1 MSFKVFFNIGN
12 SRLFL
17 LFCAFSFSFGAD
29 EQIITAQK
37 REQILSEY
45 EKLEAAKSEL
55 DSYRQATKR
64 LFNERQAQLL
74 AKEAELNA
82 TLALIA
88 QKEQNI
94 SEANAKSEAKVADML
109 AKNEAIL
116 NELKKGNNDKMLEAY
131 VKMKD
136 GKIAEVL
143 GAMDATDAAKLLY
156 RMEAKKISAVLA
168 KMDAAKAVELTNL
181 IKEGKIFDENASKDS
196 PAQNIAQNGD
206 ENASANQEFQNSLCY
221 NYKKEQKC
229 LIDFAEL
236 G

>member
-55 DSYRQATKR
+55 DSYREATKR

-206 ENASANQEFQNSLCY
+206 ENASAN
-221 NYKKEQKC
+221 
-229 LIDFAEL
+229 
-236 G
+236 

>member
-1 MSFKVFFNIGN
+1 MSFKVFFNFGN

-55 DSYRQATKR
+55 DSYRDATKR
-64 LFNERQAQLL
+64 LFEQRQAQLL

-181 IKEGKIFDENASKDS
+181 IKEGKIFDENSSKDNS
-196 PAQNIAQNGD
+196 SQNGD
-206 ENASANQEFQNSLCY
+206 ENASAN
-221 NYKKEQKC
+221 
-229 LIDFAEL
+229 
-236 G
+236 

>member
-1 MSFKVFFNIGN
+1 MSFKVLFNLGN

-55 DSYRQATKR
+55 DSYREATKR

-181 IKEGKIFDENASKDS
+181 IKEGKIFDENSSKGNS
-196 PAQNIAQNGD
+196 SQNGD
-206 ENASANQEFQNSLCY
+206 ENASAN
-221 NYKKEQKC
+221 
-229 LIDFAEL
+229 
-236 G
+236 

>member
-55 DSYRQATKR
+55 DSYREATKR
-64 LFNERQAQLL
+64 LFEQRQAQLL

-181 IKEGKIFDENASKDS
+181 IREGKIFDENTSKDNS
-196 PAQNIAQNGD
+196 SQNGD
-206 ENASANQEFQNSLCY
+206 ENASAN
-221 NYKKEQKC
+221 
-229 LIDFAEL
+229 
-236 G
+236 

>member
-1 MSFKVFFNIGN
+1 MKSLLWGILEGIKKMSFKVFFNFGN

-55 DSYRQATKR
+55 DSYREATKR
-64 LFNERQAQLL
+64 LFEQRQAQLL

-181 IKEGKIFDENASKDS
+181 IKEGKIFDENSSKDNS
-196 PAQNIAQNGD
+196 SQNGD
-206 ENASANQEFQNSLCY
+206 ENASAN
-221 NYKKEQKC
+221 
-229 LIDFAEL
+229 
-236 G
+236 

>member
-1 MSFKVFFNIGN
+1 MKSLLWGILEGIKKMSFKVFFNLGN

-55 DSYRQATKR
+55 DSYREATKR
-64 LFNERQAQLL
+64 LFEQRQAQLL

-181 IKEGKIFDENASKDS
+181 IKEGKIFDENASKDNS
-196 PAQNIAQNGD
+196 SQNGD
-206 ENASANQEFQNSLCY
+206 ENASTN
-221 NYKKEQKC
+221 
-229 LIDFAEL
+229 
-236 G
+236 

>member
-1 MSFKVFFNIGN
+1 MKSLLWGILEGIKKMSFKVFFNLGN

-55 DSYRQATKR
+55 DSYREATKR

-143 GAMDATDAAKLLY
+143 GAMDAIDAAKLLY

-181 IKEGKIFDENASKDS
+181 IKEGKIFDENASKDNS
-196 PAQNIAQNGD
+196 AQNGD
-206 ENASANQEFQNSLCY
+206 ENASAN
-221 NYKKEQKC
+221 
-229 LIDFAEL
+229 
-236 G
+236 

>member
-1 MSFKVFFNIGN
+1 MKSLLWGILEGIKKMSFKVFFNLGN

-29 EQIITAQK
+29 EQIIAAQK

-55 DSYRQATKR
+55 DSYREATKR
-64 LFNERQAQLL
+64 LFEQRQAQLL

-143 GAMDATDAAKLLY
+143 GAMDAIDAAKLLY

-181 IKEGKIFDENASKDS
+181 IREGKIFDENTSKDS
-196 PAQNIAQNGD
+196 PAQNGD
-206 ENASANQEFQNSLCY
+206 ENASAN
-221 NYKKEQKC
+221 
-229 LIDFAEL
+229 
-236 G
+236 

>member
-1 MSFKVFFNIGN
+1 MSFKVFFNLGN

-55 DSYRQATKR
+55 DSYREATKR
-64 LFNERQAQLL
+64 LFEQRQAQLL

-143 GAMDATDAAKLLY
+143 GAMDAIDAAKLLY

-181 IKEGKIFDENASKDS
+181 IREGKIFDENTSKDNS
-196 PAQNIAQNGD
+196 AQNGD
-206 ENASANQEFQNSLCY
+206 ENASAN
-221 NYKKEQKC
+221 
-229 LIDFAEL
+229 
-236 G
+236 

>member
-1 MSFKVFFNIGN
+1 MKLLLWGILEGIKKMSFKVFFNFGN

-55 DSYRQATKR
+55 DSYREATKR
-64 LFNERQAQLL
+64 LFEQRQAQLL

-131 VKMKD
+131 IKMKD

-143 GAMDATDAAKLLY
+143 GAMDAIDAAKLLY

-181 IKEGKIFDENASKDS
+181 IREGKIFDENASKDNS
-196 PAQNIAQNGD
+196 SQNGD
-206 ENASANQEFQNSLCY
+206 ENASAN
-221 NYKKEQKC
+221 
-229 LIDFAEL
+229 
-236 G
+236 

>member
-1 MSFKVFFNIGN
+1 MKSLLWGILEGIKKMSFKVFFDLGN

-55 DSYRQATKR
+55 DSYREATKR

-143 GAMDATDAAKLLY
+143 GAMDAIDAAKLLY

-181 IKEGKIFDENASKDS
+181 IKEGKIFDENSSKDNS
-196 PAQNIAQNGD
+196 AQNGD
-206 ENASANQEFQNSLCY
+206 ENASAN
-221 NYKKEQKC
+221 
-229 LIDFAEL
+229 
-236 G
+236 

>member
-1 MSFKVFFNIGN
+1 MSFKVFFNLGN

-55 DSYRQATKR
+55 DSYREATKR

-143 GAMDATDAAKLLY
+143 GAMDAIDAAKLLY

-181 IKEGKIFDENASKDS
+181 IKEGKIFDENASKDNS
-196 PAQNIAQNGD
+196 SQNGD
-206 ENASANQEFQNSLCY
+206 ENASAN
-221 NYKKEQKC
+221 
-229 LIDFAEL
+229 
-236 G
+236 

>member
-1 MSFKVFFNIGN
+1 MSFKVFFNLGN

-55 DSYRQATKR
+55 DSYREATKR

-181 IKEGKIFDENASKDS
+181 IKEGKIFDENASKDNS
-196 PAQNIAQNGD
+196 AQNGD
-206 ENASANQEFQNSLCY
+206 ENASVN
-221 NYKKEQKC
+221 
-229 LIDFAEL
+229 
-236 G
+236 

>member
-1 MSFKVFFNIGN
+1 MSFKVFFNLGN

-55 DSYRQATKR
+55 DSYREATKR

-181 IKEGKIFDENASKDS
+181 IREGKIFDENSSKDNS
-196 PAQNIAQNGD
+196 AQNGD
-206 ENASANQEFQNSLCY
+206 ENASAN
-221 NYKKEQKC
+221 
-229 LIDFAEL
+229 
-236 G
+236 

>member
-1 MSFKVFFNIGN
+1 MSFKVFFNFGN

-55 DSYRQATKR
+55 DSYREATKR
-64 LFNERQAQLL
+64 LFEQRQAQLL

-143 GAMDATDAAKLLY
+143 GAMDAIDAAKLLY

-181 IKEGKIFDENASKDS
+181 IREGKIFDENASKDNS
-196 PAQNIAQNGD
+196 AQNGD
-206 ENASANQEFQNSLCY
+206 ENASAN
-221 NYKKEQKC
+221 
-229 LIDFAEL
+229 
-236 G
+236 

>member
-1 MSFKVFFNIGN
+1 MKSLLWGILEGIKKMSFKVFFNLGN

-55 DSYRQATKR
+55 DSYREATKR
-64 LFNERQAQLL
+64 LFEQRQAQLL

-206 ENASANQEFQNSLCY
+206 ENASTN
-221 NYKKEQKC
+221 
-229 LIDFAEL
+229 
-236 G
+236 

>member
-1 MSFKVFFNIGN
+1 MSFKVFFNLGN

-29 EQIITAQK
+29 EQIIAAQK

-55 DSYRQATKR
+55 DSYREATKR
-64 LFNERQAQLL
+64 LFEQRQAQLL

-181 IKEGKIFDENASKDS
+181 IKEGKIFDENASKDNS
-196 PAQNIAQNGD
+196 SQNGD
-206 ENASANQEFQNSLCY
+206 ENASAN
-221 NYKKEQKC
+221 
-229 LIDFAEL
+229 
-236 G
+236 

>member
-1 MSFKVFFNIGN
+1 MSFKVFFNLGN
-12 SRLFL
+12 SRLFYAL

-55 DSYRQATKR
+55 DSYREATKR
-64 LFNERQAQLL
+64 LFEQRQAQLL

-181 IKEGKIFDENASKDS
+181 IKEGKIFDENSSKDNS
-196 PAQNIAQNGD
+196 SQNGD
-206 ENASANQEFQNSLCY
+206 ENASAN
-221 NYKKEQKC
+221 
-229 LIDFAEL
+229 
-236 G
+236 

>member
-1 MSFKVFFNIGN
+1 MSFKVLFNLGN

-55 DSYRQATKR
+55 DSYREATKR

-181 IKEGKIFDENASKDS
+181 IKEGKIFDENASKDNS
-196 PAQNIAQNGD
+196 SQNGD
-206 ENASANQEFQNSLCY
+206 ENASAN
-221 NYKKEQKC
+221 
-229 LIDFAEL
+229 
-236 G
+236 

>member
-1 MSFKVFFNIGN
+1 MKSLLWGILEGIKKMSFKVFFNFGN

-55 DSYRQATKR
+55 DSYREATKR

-143 GAMDATDAAKLLY
+143 GAMDAIDAAKLLY

-181 IKEGKIFDENASKDS
+181 IREGKIFDENSSKDNS
-196 PAQNIAQNGD
+196 SQNGD
-206 ENASANQEFQNSLCY
+206 ENASAN
-221 NYKKEQKC
+221 
-229 LIDFAEL
+229 
-236 G
+236 

>member
-1 MSFKVFFNIGN
+1 MSFKVFFNLGN

-55 DSYRQATKR
+55 DSYREATKR
-64 LFNERQAQLL
+64 LFEQRQAQLL

-181 IKEGKIFDENASKDS
+181 IREGKIFDENTSKDS
-196 PAQNIAQNGD
+196 PAQNGD
-206 ENASANQEFQNSLCY
+206 ENASAN
-221 NYKKEQKC
+221 
-229 LIDFAEL
+229 
-236 G
+236 

>member
-1 MSFKVFFNIGN
+1 MKSLLWGILEGIKKMSFKVFFNFGN

-55 DSYRQATKR
+55 DSYREATKR
-64 LFNERQAQLL
+64 LFEQRQAQLL

-131 VKMKD
+131 IKMKD

-143 GAMDATDAAKLLY
+143 GAMDAIDAAKLLY

-181 IKEGKIFDENASKDS
+181 IREGKIFDENTSKDNS
-196 PAQNIAQNGD
+196 SQNGD
-206 ENASANQEFQNSLCY
+206 ENASAN
-221 NYKKEQKC
+221 
-229 LIDFAEL
+229 
-236 G
+236 

>member
-1 MSFKVFFNIGN
+1 MKLLLWGILEGIKKMSFKVFFNLGN

-55 DSYRQATKR
+55 DSYREATKR
-64 LFNERQAQLL
+64 LFEQRQAQLL

-181 IKEGKIFDENASKDS
+181 IKEGKIFDENASKDNS
-196 PAQNIAQNGD
+196 AQNGD
-206 ENASANQEFQNSLCY
+206 ENASAN
-221 NYKKEQKC
+221 
-229 LIDFAEL
+229 
-236 G
+236 

>member
-1 MSFKVFFNIGN
+1 MSFKVFFNFGN

-55 DSYRQATKR
+55 DSYREATKR
-64 LFNERQAQLL
+64 LFEQRQAQLL

-143 GAMDATDAAKLLY
+143 GAMDAIDAAKLLY

-181 IKEGKIFDENASKDS
+181 IKEGKIFDENASKDNS
-196 PAQNIAQNGD
+196 AQNGD
-206 ENASANQEFQNSLCY
+206 ENASAN
-221 NYKKEQKC
+221 
-229 LIDFAEL
+229 
-236 G
+236 

>member
-1 MSFKVFFNIGN
+1 MSFKVLFNLGN

-55 DSYRQATKR
+55 DSYREATKR
-64 LFNERQAQLL
+64 LFEQRQAQLL

-181 IKEGKIFDENASKDS
+181 IKEGKIFDENASKDNS
-196 PAQNIAQNGD
+196 SQNGD
-206 ENASANQEFQNSLCY
+206 ENASVN
-221 NYKKEQKC
+221 
-229 LIDFAEL
+229 
-236 G
+236 

>member
-1 MSFKVFFNIGN
+1 MSFKVFFNLGN

-55 DSYRQATKR
+55 DSYREATKR

-143 GAMDATDAAKLLY
+143 GAMDAIDAAKLLY

-181 IKEGKIFDENASKDS
+181 IKEGKIFDENSSKGNS
-196 PAQNIAQNGD
+196 SQNGD
-206 ENASANQEFQNSLCY
+206 ENASAN
-221 NYKKEQKC
+221 
-229 LIDFAEL
+229 
-236 G
+236 

>member
-1 MSFKVFFNIGN
+1 MSFKVFFNLGN

-55 DSYRQATKR
+55 DSYREATKR
-64 LFNERQAQLL
+64 LFEQRQAQLL

-181 IKEGKIFDENASKDS
+181 IREGKIFDENTSKDNS
-196 PAQNIAQNGD
+196 AQNSD
-206 ENASANQEFQNSLCY
+206 ENASAN
-221 NYKKEQKC
+221 
-229 LIDFAEL
+229 
-236 G
+236 

>member
-1 MSFKVFFNIGN
+1 MKSLLWGILEGIKKMSFKVLFNLGN

-55 DSYRQATKR
+55 DSYREATKR

-181 IKEGKIFDENASKDS
+181 IKEGKIFDENSSKDN
-196 PAQNIAQNGD
+196 PAQNGD
-206 ENASANQEFQNSLCY
+206 ENASAN
-221 NYKKEQKC
+221 
-229 LIDFAEL
+229 
-236 G
+236 

>member
-1 MSFKVFFNIGN
+1 MSFKVFFNLGN

-55 DSYRQATKR
+55 DSYREATKR
-64 LFNERQAQLL
+64 LFEQRQAQLL

-94 SEANAKSEAKVADML
+94 SVANAKSEAKVADML

-143 GAMDATDAAKLLY
+143 GAMDAIDAAKLLY

-181 IKEGKIFDENASKDS
+181 IREGKIFDENTSKDNS
-196 PAQNIAQNGD
+196 SQNGD
-206 ENASANQEFQNSLCY
+206 ENASAN
-221 NYKKEQKC
+221 
-229 LIDFAEL
+229 
-236 G
+236 

>member
-1 MSFKVFFNIGN
+1 MSFKVFFNLGN
-12 SRLFL
+12 SRLFYAL

-55 DSYRQATKR
+55 DSYREATKR

-143 GAMDATDAAKLLY
+143 GAMDAIDAAKLLY

-206 ENASANQEFQNSLCY
+206 ENASAN
-221 NYKKEQKC
+221 
-229 LIDFAEL
+229 
-236 G
+236 

>member
-1 MSFKVFFNIGN
+1 MSFKVLFNLGN

-37 REQILSEY
+37 RVQILSEY

-55 DSYRQATKR
+55 DSYREATKR

-156 RMEAKKISAVLA
+156 RMEAKKISAALA

-206 ENASANQEFQNSLCY
+206 ENASAN
-221 NYKKEQKC
+221 
-229 LIDFAEL
+229 
-236 G
+236 

>member
-1 MSFKVFFNIGN
+1 MKSLLWGILEGIKKMSFKVFFNLGN

-55 DSYRQATKR
+55 DSYREATKR

-131 VKMKD
+131 IKMKD

-143 GAMDATDAAKLLY
+143 GAMDAIDAAKLLY

-181 IKEGKIFDENASKDS
+181 IKEGKIFDENSSKDNS
-196 PAQNIAQNGD
+196 SQNGD
-206 ENASANQEFQNSLCY
+206 ENASAN
-221 NYKKEQKC
+221 
-229 LIDFAEL
+229 
-236 G
+236 

>member
-1 MSFKVFFNIGN
+1 MKSLLWGILEGIKKMSFKVFFNIGN

-55 DSYRQATKR
+55 DSYREATKR
-64 LFNERQAQLL
+64 LFEQRQAQLL

-181 IKEGKIFDENASKDS
+181 IREGKIFDENTSKDNS
-196 PAQNIAQNGD
+196 SQNGD
-206 ENASANQEFQNSLCY
+206 ENASAN
-221 NYKKEQKC
+221 
-229 LIDFAEL
+229 
-236 G
+236 

>member
-1 MSFKVFFNIGN
+1 MKSLLWGILEGIKKMSFKVFFNLGN

-55 DSYRQATKR
+55 DSYREATKR

-143 GAMDATDAAKLLY
+143 GAMDAIDAAKLLY

-196 PAQNIAQNGD
+196 PAQDIAQNGD
-206 ENASANQEFQNSLCY
+206 ENASAN
-221 NYKKEQKC
+221 
-229 LIDFAEL
+229 
-236 G
+236 

>member
-1 MSFKVFFNIGN
+1 MSFKVFFNLGN

-55 DSYRQATKR
+55 DSYREATKR

-74 AKEAELNA
+74 VKEAELNA

-143 GAMDATDAAKLLY
+143 GAMDAIDAAKLLY

-206 ENASANQEFQNSLCY
+206 KNASAN
-221 NYKKEQKC
+221 
-229 LIDFAEL
+229 
-236 G
+236 

>member
-1 MSFKVFFNIGN
+1 MKSLLWGILEGIKKMSFKVFFNLGN

-55 DSYRQATKR
+55 DSYREATKR
-64 LFNERQAQLL
+64 LFEQRQAQLL

-131 VKMKD
+131 IKMKD

-143 GAMDATDAAKLLY
+143 GAMDAIDAAKLLY

-181 IKEGKIFDENASKDS
+181 IREGKIFDENASKDNS
-196 PAQNIAQNGD
+196 SQNGD
-206 ENASANQEFQNSLCY
+206 ENASAN
-221 NYKKEQKC
+221 
-229 LIDFAEL
+229 
-236 G
+236 

>member
-1 MSFKVFFNIGN
+1 MKSLLWGILEGIKKMSFKVFFNLGN

-37 REQILSEY
+37 RGQILSEY

-55 DSYRQATKR
+55 DSYREATKR

-131 VKMKD
+131 IKMKD

-143 GAMDATDAAKLLY
+143 GAMDAIDAAKLLY

-181 IKEGKIFDENASKDS
+181 IREGKIFDENSSKDNS
-196 PAQNIAQNGD
+196 AQNGD
-206 ENASANQEFQNSLCY
+206 ENASAN
-221 NYKKEQKC
+221 
-229 LIDFAEL
+229 
-236 G
+236 

>member
-1 MSFKVFFNIGN
+1 MKSLLWGILEGIKKMSFKVFFNLGN

-55 DSYRQATKR
+55 DSYREATKR

-181 IKEGKIFDENASKDS
+181 IKEGKIFDENSSKDNS
-196 PAQNIAQNGD
+196 SQNGD
-206 ENASANQEFQNSLCY
+206 ENASTN
-221 NYKKEQKC
+221 
-229 LIDFAEL
+229 
-236 G
+236 

>member
-1 MSFKVFFNIGN
+1 MKSLLWGILEGIKKMSFKVFFNLGN

-55 DSYRQATKR
+55 DSYREATKR
-64 LFNERQAQLL
+64 LFEQRQAQLL

-131 VKMKD
+131 IKMKD

-143 GAMDATDAAKLLY
+143 GAMDAIDAAKLLY

-181 IKEGKIFDENASKDS
+181 IKEGKIFDENASKDNS
-196 PAQNIAQNGD
+196 AQNGD
-206 ENASANQEFQNSLCY
+206 ENASAN
-221 NYKKEQKC
+221 
-229 LIDFAEL
+229 
-236 G
+236 

>member
-1 MSFKVFFNIGN
+1 MKSLLWGILEGIKKMSFKVFFNLGN

-29 EQIITAQK
+29 EQIIAAQK

-55 DSYRQATKR
+55 DSYREATKR
-64 LFNERQAQLL
+64 LFEQRQAQLL

-143 GAMDATDAAKLLY
+143 GAMDAIDAAKLLY

-181 IKEGKIFDENASKDS
+181 IKEGKIFDENASKDNS
-196 PAQNIAQNGD
+196 AQNGD
-206 ENASANQEFQNSLCY
+206 ENASAN
-221 NYKKEQKC
+221 
-229 LIDFAEL
+229 
-236 G
+236 